1 MNKYLV
7 VLFVCLI
14 AIDQY
19 IKFIFVNGFSW
30 ESSCISL
37 VLTYNYGVAFSM
49 FEFLAHYLKYIQL
62 ALLGAGAVYLY
73 LNKDVFQE
81 YRIAIA
87 ILYAGGISNII
98 DRFIHGG
105 VVDYVYWHCGFNFA
119 IFNLA
124 DVLIDIAVGLII
136 LQQFRIA
143 KKKKEDNNH
152 LAT

>member
-1 MNKYLV
+1 MNKYLAL
-7 VLFVCLI
+7 LFIFLI
-14 AIDQY
+14 IIDQY
-19 IKFIFVNGFSW
+19 IKIIFVNGFTW

-49 FEFLAHYLKYIQL
+49 FEFLAHHLKYIQL
-62 ALLGAGAVYLY
+62 TLLGAGALYLY
-73 LNKDVFQE
+73 WNKDVFKE

-124 DVLIDIAVGLII
+124 DVLIDIAVALII
-136 LQQFRIA
+136 IQQFRIS